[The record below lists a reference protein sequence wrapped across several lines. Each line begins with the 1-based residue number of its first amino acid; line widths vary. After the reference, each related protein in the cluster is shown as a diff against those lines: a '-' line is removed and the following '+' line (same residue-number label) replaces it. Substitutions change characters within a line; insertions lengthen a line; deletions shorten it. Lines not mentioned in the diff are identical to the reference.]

1 MLEIRDYSKAEMTA
15 MFGTRDME
23 GLKRKM
29 RGYGIVFDVNGRG
42 ENAVFTIREIT
53 DPFKIYCITEL
64 GYDGRTDFQKVLY
77 FLFYFFNDPEFRAM
91 PDEVKEVRTNDAGHH
106 ISRSTIANYT
116 AKLDSKNLIDRN
128 TNNFIYYFAF
138 KQTQR
143 IVEREEYLQAWHEHW
158 ERRRDG
164 WDNYSSIT
172 QMFADY
178 GGVARKQAIPE
189 INGIYTEQIEYL
201 NTLVIETIA
210 KEIERQN

>member
-1 MLEIRDYSKAEMTA
+1 MLEIRDYAKPELSA

-29 RGYGIVFDVNGRG
+29 RGYGIVFDVDGRG

-53 DPFKIYCITEL
+53 DPFKVYCITEL
-64 GYDGRTDFQKVLY
+64 GFDGRTLFQKLLY
-77 FLFYFFNDPEFRAM
+77 FLYYFFNDPEFRAM
-91 PDEVKEVRTNDAGHH
+91 PDEVKAVRTNDMGQYV
-106 ISRSTIANYT
+106 SRSTIAHYT
-116 AKLDSKNLIDRN
+116 AKLDSQNLIDRN

-143 IVEREEYLQAWHEHW
+143 MVEREEYLQAWHEHW
-158 ERRRDG
+158 ARRKDG
-164 WDNYSSIT
+164 WDNYSSIM

-189 INGIYTEQIEYL
+189 MNGIYTEQIEYL
-201 NTLVIETIA
+201 NTLVTESIE

>member
-1 MLEIRDYSKAEMTA
+1 MLEIRDYSKAEMTV

-143 IVEREEYLQAWHEHW
+143 MVEREEYLQAWHEHW

-201 NTLVIETIA
+201 NTLVIEAIA

>member
-1 MLEIRDYSKAEMTA
+1 MLEIREYAKPELSV

-53 DPFKIYCITEL
+53 DPFKMYCITEL
-64 GYDGRTDFQKVLY
+64 GYDGRTDFQKLLY
-77 FLFYFFNDPEFRAM
+77 FMYYFFNDPEFRAM

-106 ISRSTIANYT
+106 IGRSTIANYT
-116 AKLDSKNLIDRN
+116 AKLDSQNLIDRN

-143 IVEREEYLQAWHEHW
+143 MVERKEYLQAWHEHW
-158 ERRRDG
+158 ARRRDG
-164 WDNYSSIT
+164 WDNYSSIM
-172 QMFADY
+172 QMFADH

-189 INGIYTEQIEYL
+189 MNGIYTEQIEYL
-201 NTLVIETIA
+201 NTLVTEAIA

>member
-1 MLEIRDYSKAEMTA
+1 MLEIRDYSKPEMTA

-29 RGYGIVFDVNGRG
+29 RGYGIVFDVDGRG
-42 ENAVFTIREIT
+42 ENAVFTIREIA
-53 DPFKIYCITEL
+53 DPFKMYCITEL
-64 GYDGRTDFQKVLY
+64 GYDGRTDFHKLLY
-77 FLFYFFNDPEFRAM
+77 FLYYFFNDPEFRAM
-91 PDEVKEVRTNDAGHH
+91 PDEVKEVRTEEHGRK
-106 ISRSTIANYT
+106 ITRQTIANYT

-128 TNNFIYYFAF
+128 TNNFLYYFAF

-143 IVEREEYLQAWHEHW
+143 MVDREEYLQAWHEHW
-158 ERRRDG
+158 ARRRDG
-164 WDNYSSIT
+164 WDNYSSIM

>member
-1 MLEIRDYSKAEMTA
+1 MLEIRDYAKPELSA

-29 RGYGIVFDVNGRG
+29 RGYGIVFDVDGRG

-53 DPFKIYCITEL
+53 DPFKMYCITEL
-64 GYDGRTDFQKVLY
+64 GYDGRTDFHKLLY
-77 FLFYFFNDPEFRAM
+77 FLYYFFNDPEFRAM
-91 PDEVKEVRTNDAGHH
+91 PDEVKEVRTEEHGSK
-106 ISRSTIANYT
+106 ITRQTIATYT

-128 TNNFIYYFAF
+128 TNNFLYYFAF

-143 IVEREEYLQAWHEHW
+143 MVEREEYLQAWHEHW
-158 ERRRDG
+158 ARRRDG
-164 WDNYSSIT
+164 WDNYSSIM

-178 GGVARKQAIPE
+178 GGVARKQTIPE
-189 INGIYTEQIEYL
+189 MNGIYTEQIEYL
-201 NTLVIETIA
+201 NTLVTEAIA

>member
-1 MLEIRDYSKAEMTA
+1 MLEIRDYAKPEMSA

-143 IVEREEYLQAWHEHW
+143 MVEREEYLQAWHEHW

-201 NTLVIETIA
+201 NTLVIEAIA